1 MGPIWQAQLVESLDL
16 LIGPSW
22 APKFI
27 ALLGTEFGAH

>member
-1 MGPIWQAQLVESLDL
+1 MGPIWQAQLVESLVM

-27 ALLGTEFGAH
+27 APLETKFGAH

>member
-1 MGPIWQAQLVESLDL
+1 MGPIWQAQLEEIFVM

-27 ALLGTEFGAH
+27 AVFGAQ